1 MALTPHSG
9 NVCPKLCEQVL
20 QTGKAYRVL
29 VIAHM
34 FMVTLTRFIVVAQ
47 DADAGNDINKAVFVV
62 VLAGGYVWINP
73 PNLDANKGIFPG
85 KVEFLIHHHFG
96 WHLLL
101 LLDDGNHNI
110 NIILMSIKPS
120 KALDRLNCWR
130 YAYPAPYKTGAGRCN
145 PKLTKAISDA
155 ESVFFVVRYTRYSM
169 AWYAIQQQSY
179 NRRSTALL
187 SYHAANNGAVC
198 PPYAGVVTHSGR
210 FNSTPRRQRM
220 VTLAG
225 QPQGWPVSFV
235 PGIATPVNVTALFE
249 RCNSGGGSLTRTKEA
264 A

>member
-1 MALTPHSG
+1 M
-9 NVCPKLCEQVL
+9 
-20 QTGKAYRVL
+20 
-29 VIAHM
+29 
-34 FMVTLTRFIVVAQ
+34 
-47 DADAGNDINKAVFVV
+47 
-62 VLAGGYVWINP
+62 
-73 PNLDANKGIFPG
+73 
-85 KVEFLIHHHFG
+85 
-96 WHLLL
+96 LL

-130 YAYPAPYKTGAGRCN
+130 YAYPAPYKTDAGRGN
-145 PKLTKAISDA
+145 PNMYKATPDA

-198 PPYAGVVTHSGR
+198 SPYAGVVTHSEHV
-210 FNSTPRRQRM
+210 NNTSRRPRM

-225 QPQGWPVSFV
+225 QPQGWPV
-235 PGIATPVNVTALFE
+235 PLYAGISTPVNVTALFE
-249 RCNSGGGSLTRTKEA
+249 RGNSGGDSLILYKEA

>member
-1 MALTPHSG
+1 MFARKHLTSPR
-9 NVCPKLCEQVL
+9 KI
-20 QTGKAYRVL
+20 KATL
-29 VIAHM
+29 VKRPVA
-34 FMVTLTRFIVVAQ
+34 FVIVEVNFHIIIVRTKNNFA
-47 DADAGNDINKAVFVV
+47 NSLRWLVV
-62 VLAGGYVWINP
+62 
-73 PNLDANKGIFPG
+73 
-85 KVEFLIHHHFG
+85 
-96 WHLLL
+96 
-101 LLDDGNHNI
+101 
-110 NIILMSIKPS
+110 MS
-120 KALDRLNCWR
+120 

-145 PKLTKAISDA
+145 PKLTKATSDA

-198 PPYAGVVTHSGR
+198 PPCAGVVTHSGR

-249 RCNSGGGSLTRTKEA
+249 RCNSGGDSLTRTKEA